1 MTTKHSPPRVSV
13 SQPSITQVEID
24 AVTDAVRSGQLT
36 QGARVSEFQDKFAQ
50 FVGTRY
56 ALACSSGTTALHL
69 ALLAVGVKPG
79 DEVIVPDVSFVA
91 TANAVTY
98 VGAKPVL
105 CDISYDTWG
114 LYPAAVERLITS
126 RTRAIIAV
134 HLYGMPCEI
143 EELKILCRKYGVRLI
158 EDAAEGLGGYVCPS
172 MQLGSI
178 GDIGVFSFYGNKVI
192 TTGEG
197 GMLVTNDALL
207 HNLAY
212 KYRGQGV
219 VEGMRYFHDVI
230 GFNYRMTDVQA
241 AIGCAQMSRIDEI
254 LRARDAVMNAYDS
267 YFDHHRLY
275 MCQSALH
282 PGWKRAPWLYTV
294 KMKNSLRKSR
304 AQLALDT
311 AGFETRPVFVP
322 MHQLPMYMR
331 GNAWPDYPV
340 SSHLHSCGLSLPTHA
355 ALTGDDIERIVSIVL
370 EHNV

>member
-50 FVGTRY
+50 FVGTKH
-56 ALACSSGTTALHL
+56 ALACSSGTAALHL
-69 ALLAVGVKPG
+69 ALLAIGVRPG

-126 RTRAIIAV
+126 RTRAVIAV

-143 EELKILCRKYGVRLI
+143 EELKALSRKYGFYLI

-172 MQLGSI
+172 MPLGSI

-197 GMLVTNDALL
+197 GMLVTNSDTFRDR
-207 HNLAY
+207 AY
-212 KYRGQGV
+212 KYRGQGTV
-219 VEGMRYFHDVI
+219 DGMRYFHDVV

-241 AIGCAQMSRIDEI
+241 SLGCAQMSRIDEI
-254 LRARDAVMNAYDS
+254 LLARDAAMNVYD
-267 YFDHHRLY
+267 YHFGYHKPY
-275 MCQSALH
+275 MCQTALH

-294 KMKNSLRKSR
+294 KMKDSLRKSR
-304 AQLALDT
+304 AQLALNT

-322 MHQLPMYMR
+322 FHQLPMYMR

-355 ALTGDDIERIVSIVL
+355 ALTSSDIEYIAEIVL

>member
-1 MTTKHSPPRVSV
+1 MTTNPPHLKVSV
-13 SQPSITQVEID
+13 SQPDLTQAEAE
-24 AVTDAVRSGQLT
+24 AVYDAVRSGRIT

-50 FVGTRY
+50 FVGTKH
-56 ALACSSGTTALHL
+56 ALACSSGTAALHL
-69 ALLAVGVKPG
+69 ALLAIGVRPG

-126 RTRAIIAV
+126 RTRAVIAV

-143 EELKILCRKYGVRLI
+143 EELKALSRKYGFYLI

-172 MQLGSI
+172 MPLGSI

-197 GMLVTNDALL
+197 GMLVTNSDTFRDR
-207 HNLAY
+207 AY
-212 KYRGQGV
+212 KYRGQGTV
-219 VEGMRYFHDVI
+219 DGIRYFHDVV

-254 LRARDAVMNAYDS
+254 IQARDAVMNAYDY
-267 YFDHHRLY
+267 YFGDQRFF
-275 MCQSALH
+275 MCQRARH

-294 KMKNSLRKSR
+294 RMKNSLCKSR
-304 AQLALDT
+304 AQLALNT